1 MFGDKKEK
9 EEKLRNEINTWFKS
23 LKYLQK
29 LEIILELYPK
39 LDVTSIELQGLNN
52 LWRMAESIERKKLIM
67 DQYEKDQNK
76 GRR

>member
-1 MFGDKKEK
+1 MFDNKEEREK
-9 EEKLRNEINTWFKS
+9 EFRVKINTWFNS

-29 LEIILELYPK
+29 LGIILEEYPK

-52 LWRMAESIERKKLIM
+52 LWRTAGSLERKKLIM
-67 DQYEKDQNK
+67 ETYEKEQSK

>member
-1 MFGDKKEK
+1 MKDIKELENK
-9 EEKLRNEINTWFKS
+9 IYAWWKG

-29 LEIILELYPK
+29 LGIVLEIYPK

-52 LWRMAESIERKKLIM
+52 LWRIVGSLEKKKLIM
-67 DQYEKDQNK
+67 DQYLKEQEK

>member
-1 MFGDKKEK
+1 MFGNEKEK
-9 EEKLRNEINTWFKS
+9 EEKLKNEVNTWFNS

-29 LEIILELYPK
+29 LGIILEEYPK

-52 LWRMAESIERKKLIM
+52 LWRTAGSLEKKKLIM
-67 DQYEKDQNK
+67 DQYEKEQSK

>member
-1 MFGDKKEK
+1 MFGNKKER
-9 EEKLRNEINTWFKS
+9 EEEFKTKVNTWWNS

-29 LEIILELYPK
+29 LGIILEEYPK

-52 LWRMAESIERKKLIM
+52 LWRTAGSLEKKILIM
-67 DQYEKDQNK
+67 DQYEKEK

>member
-1 MFGDKKEK
+1 MFGDRKEK
-9 EEKLRNEINTWFKS
+9 EKELENKVNTWFNS

-29 LEIILELYPK
+29 LGIILEGYPK

-52 LWRMAESIERKKLIM
+52 LWRTAGSLEKKKLIM
-67 DQYEKDQNK
+67 DQYEKEQSK

>member
-9 EEKLRNEINTWFKS
+9 EKELEIKINIWWNN

-29 LEIILELYPK
+29 LGVILEEYPK

-52 LWRMAESIERKKLIM
+52 LWRTTGSLEKKKLIM
-67 DQYEKDQNK
+67 DQYEKEQSK
-76 GRR
+76 ERR

>member
-1 MFGDKKEK
+1 MFDNKKEK
-9 EEKLRNEINTWFKS
+9 EKELEIKVNTWFKS

-29 LEIILELYPK
+29 LGIILEEFPK

-52 LWRMAESIERKKLIM
+52 LWRTAGSLEKKKLIM
-67 DQYEKDQNK
+67 DQYEKEQSK

>member
-9 EEKLRNEINTWFKS
+9 EKELEIKVNTWFKS

-29 LEIILELYPK
+29 LGIILELFPK

-52 LWRMAESIERKKLIM
+52 LWRTAGNLEKKKLVM
-67 DQYEKDQNK
+67 DQFLKEQNK
-76 GRR
+76 ERR